1 MADLGYA
8 QGYKYAHDYPRHIV
22 DQEYLPEEIR
32 EPFTLSPVRMVMRDE
47 LRNGSTN
54 AGPIKPLKIKQK
66 ENPT

>member
-32 EPFTLSPVRMVMRDE
+32 GTIYFEPSS
-47 LRNGSTN
+47 NGYE
-54 AGPIKPLKIKQK
+54 GRIKEWIDQRRAHKTAKDQQRR
-66 ENPT
+66 